1 MVLAELVDSAVAG
14 ATRAADPITVRS
26 STDYRVMP
34 RPVVSMLGE
43 LECWV
48 TFSPRAQISYWPA
61 IYCIRIIETL
71 NVSPSWP

>member
-1 MVLAELVDSAVAG
+1 MVLAELVDPAVAG

-26 STDYRVMP
+26 SWMS

-48 TFSPRAQISYWPA
+48 TFSPHATVK
-61 IYCIRIIETL
+61 E
-71 NVSPSWP
+71 

>member
-48 TFSPRAQISYWPA
+48 TFSPRAQRW
-61 IYCIRIIETL
+61 L
-71 NVSPSWP
+71 HVVS